1 MLAVAPFF
9 AGQTQRNTLF
19 LNGNIMQLHYKTDHT
34 SCLNYKTES
43 FGGFTLG
50 KMSEGKRFN
59 NQKEPVKVNHLI
71 FILEGEV
78 SIVKDNEC
86 AISVRAG
93 EFVFIPISSLYVG
106 TVIRP
111 GRYLD
116 LTFFHNNISL
126 CDKYML
132 SHYLE
137 SVGDFDPSFKAL
149 PVREPL
155 DLFLKLLH
163 YCPVKVDK

>member
-116 LTFFHNNISL
+116 LTFFHNNICLLYTS
-126 CDKYML
+126 
-132 SHYLE
+132 
-137 SVGDFDPSFKAL
+137 PS
-149 PVREPL
+149 PR
-155 DLFLKLLH
+155 D
-163 YCPVKVDK
+163 

>member
-86 AISVRAG
+86 AYRFGPESLFSFPFHRFMWVR
-93 EFVFIPISSLYVG
+93 SSGPDV
-106 TVIRP
+106 TS
-111 GRYLD
+111 
-116 LTFFHNNISL
+116 T
-126 CDKYML
+126 
-132 SHYLE
+132 
-137 SVGDFDPSFKAL
+137 
-149 PVREPL
+149 
-155 DLFLKLLH
+155 
-163 YCPVKVDK
+163 

>member
-78 SIVKDNEC
+78 SIGSGRRVC
-86 AISVRAG
+86 FHSH
-93 EFVFIPISSLYVG
+93 FIALCGYGHPARTLP
-106 TVIRP
+106 RP
-111 GRYLD
+111 
-116 LTFFHNNISL
+116 
-126 CDKYML
+126 
-132 SHYLE
+132 
-137 SVGDFDPSFKAL
+137 
-149 PVREPL
+149 
-155 DLFLKLLH
+155 DLF
-163 YCPVKVDK
+163 PQ

>member
-86 AISVRAG
+86 DIGSGRRVC
-93 EFVFIPISSLYVG
+93 FHSHFIALCGYGHPARTLP
-106 TVIRP
+106 RP
-111 GRYLD
+111 
-116 LTFFHNNISL
+116 
-126 CDKYML
+126 
-132 SHYLE
+132 
-137 SVGDFDPSFKAL
+137 
-149 PVREPL
+149 
-155 DLFLKLLH
+155 DLF
-163 YCPVKVDK
+163 PQ

>member
-1 MLAVAPFF
+1 
-9 AGQTQRNTLF
+9 
-19 LNGNIMQLHYKTDHT
+19 MQLHYKTDHT

-149 PVREPL
+149 PL
-155 DLFLKLLH
+155 SLIH
-163 YCPVKVDK
+163 I